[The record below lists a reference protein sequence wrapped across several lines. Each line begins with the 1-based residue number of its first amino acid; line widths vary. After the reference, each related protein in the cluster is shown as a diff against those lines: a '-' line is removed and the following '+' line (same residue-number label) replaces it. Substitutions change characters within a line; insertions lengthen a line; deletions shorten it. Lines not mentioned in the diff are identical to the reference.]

1 MRKWL
6 LLLIAILLLSG
17 CSFRQ
22 AWKWL
27 DNMDWE
33 RDDQTIRIVHFLVR

>member
-1 MRKWL
+1 VELNVWRL
-6 LLLIAILLLSG
+6 G
-17 CSFRQ
+17 FR

-33 RDDQTIRIVHFLVR
+33 RDDQTIKIVDIFFK